1 MLIEKDT
8 EMTQML
14 KWSDSGFK
22 EAIIYLAEAPIL
34 WLSDAKSYQ
43 MQRVI
48 GKDSNAGKD
57 WRQKEKKAAED
68 EMVR

>member
-34 WLSDAKSYQ
+34 WLSDAKS
-43 MQRVI
+43 
-48 GKDSNAGKD
+48 
-57 WRQKEKKAAED
+57 
-68 EMVR
+68 